1 MGPLQILVSL
11 SEPELLQ
18 CPDYTQKEAGWQ
30 KEKMSSRTQM
40 NGSFLQNGRPQF
52 TAALRR
58 KVVVKLYQATHWGA
72 SKTVELL
79 RPIYYIP

>member
-1 MGPLQILVSL
+1 MGPLQILVTL

-18 CPDYTQKEAGWQ
+18 CLDYTQEEAGWQ

-40 NGSFLQNGRPQF
+40 SGNFLQNGRPRF

-58 KVVVKLYQATHWGA
+58 KVVVKLYQATH
-72 SKTVELL
+72 
-79 RPIYYIP
+79 